1 MRKTTK
7 LRNINIIPATVVDA
21 KIRLEVYKEAMK
33 IIKRGEPAHGLH
45 FLELCL
51 LFPCILWNL
60 KHYCDDSPSGLHWNV
75 DETSIM
81 FPELTKDRL
90 RRIITIAWDS
100 EGVHI
105 KKKTKMR
112 IIILREMIKELES
125 KENEK

>member
-7 LRNINIIPATVVDA
+7 LRNINSTPATLVDV
-21 KIRLEVYKEAMK
+21 KIRIEVYKEAMK

-60 KHYCDDSPSGLHWNV
+60 KHYCDDSPSGLHWSV
-75 DETSIM
+75 DETPIM
-81 FPELTKDRL
+81 FPELTMARL
-90 RRIITIAWDS
+90 RRIISIAWDKDGIHVK
-100 EGVHI
+100 E
-105 KKKTKMR
+105 KNKMR
-112 IIILREMIKELES
+112 IIVLREMIKELES